1 MKLDKEKMSK
11 VWSTV
16 SLILV
21 IAATVAVICTALFST
36 VVDRNKGDLFGIRFY
51 IVQGNSM
58 SLSENNKDLDVHFNA
73 YDVVVIKSVK
83 DKTALDSGD
92 VIAFLS
98 MNPDQSYGKVVTHM
112 IRDRKEDAQG
122 RLLGY
127 VTFGTNTG
135 EDDRAVVDPSFV
147 IGEYAGKIPWV
158 GHVFTFIRTLP
169 GFLLCIFLPLTLLI
183 LYNVLSVVRLSYQ
196 YKQEQTE
203 ALEAERA
210 ELAAERQQNQD
221 MMRELRELKAKLSEQ
236 EGEAP
241 SEDGENRE

>member
-1 MKLDKEKMSK
+1 MSK

-127 VTFGTNTG
+127 VTFG
-135 EDDRAVVDPSFV
+135 
-147 IGEYAGKIPWV
+147 IPLWV
-158 GHVFTFIRTLP
+158 
-169 GFLLCIFLPLTLLI
+169 
-183 LYNVLSVVRLSYQ
+183 
-196 YKQEQTE
+196 
-203 ALEAERA
+203 
-210 ELAAERQQNQD
+210 
-221 MMRELRELKAKLSEQ
+221 
-236 EGEAP
+236 
-241 SEDGENRE
+241 